1 LFLILAFSFP
11 LHAQEGTWTLSG
23 STGVVVLTLND
34 VEGDNR
40 KDVEL
45 WNLYEKIP
53 IGDFQPLDYALAFSA
68 SGSYRFDRDM
78 AVTFAVS
85 NFRKEVVASYHGD
98 QASLDLRRDV
108 GSTDFK
114 LGLAYYLPQA
124 IYRVESYVL
133 VEVGVMNSR
142 ATATAFGTK
151 TEKAADS
158 TLIITTYDS
167 EGVYEKS
174 KMFVTAGVGATSMM
188 FSNVFMK
195 LEAIYKFARIG
206 TIDGQLR
213 RFGVTAPHT
222 TSIDFDYSSFFITFG
237 FGMEF

>member
-1 LFLILAFSFP
+1 MK
-11 LHAQEGTWTLSG
+11 
-23 STGVVVLTLND
+23 D
-34 VEGDNR
+34 VEGDNK

-45 WNLYEKIP
+45 WNLYENIP
-53 IGDFQPLDYALAFSA
+53 IGNFQPLDYALAFSA
-68 SGSYRFDRDM
+68 SGSYRFDRDV

-98 QASLDLRRDV
+98 QVSLDLRRDV

-114 LGLAYYLPQA
+114 VGLAYYLPPA

-158 TLIITTYDS
+158 TLTTTTYDS

-213 RFGVTAPHT
+213 RFAVTNPHT
-222 TSIDFDYSSFFITFG
+222 TSIEFDYSGFFITIG
-237 FGMEF
+237 FGIEL